1 LKAWRGFRDRDY
13 LETVEGLMFT
23 VVSNLHPRDKV
34 VAYLKY
40 VPSPAGRWGAGA
52 RRYGRAMP
60 YYDVPSLL
68 NTISFLEENYPHYVH
83 WMEELGI
90 KMSAVPLSYIK
101 RHFKPEE
108 RLQEVL
114 GGPRDELEGLAA
126 ELAALISDRAKV
138 PTSSLGVTGSL
149 LIGIHRPEF
158 SDVDLVVYGR
168 GSALK
173 VRGAVKELLEEGR
186 LERVSGAKLEE
197 LVERRMKVYH
207 LSRQEALEVTR
218 RRWNRGVFKGRDF
231 SIHPVKV
238 EGEVQGRFEDRLYR
252 RLSMAEVE
260 ATVVDDSEALFMPA
274 TYRVADVKVLE
285 GPKQAEGVE
294 EVVSYE
300 GLHVDLVHDGEG
312 LRARGK
318 LEEVVD
324 RGGGRYLRILIGGP
338 EAGGWDYLK
347 PLT

>member
-1 LKAWRGFRDRDY
+1 
-13 LETVEGLMFT
+13 
-23 VVSNLHPRDKV
+23 
-34 VAYLKY
+34 
-40 VPSPAGRWGAGA
+40 
-52 RRYGRAMP
+52 
-60 YYDVPSLL
+60 
-68 NTISFLEENYPHYVH
+68 
-83 WMEELGI
+83 
-90 KMSAVPLSYIK
+90 
-101 RHFKPEE
+101 
-108 RLQEVL
+108 
-114 GGPRDELEGLAA
+114 
-126 ELAALISDRAKV
+126 
-138 PTSSLGVTGSL
+138 
-149 LIGIHRPEF
+149 
-158 SDVDLVVYGR
+158 
-168 GSALK
+168 
-173 VRGAVKELLEEGR
+173 
-186 LERVSGAKLEE
+186 VSGAKLEE

-285 GPKQAEGVE
+285 GPKQAKGVE

-318 LEEVVD
+318 LEEVVE

-347 PLT
+347 PIT